1 MEDYPRTLIRAL
13 EENPPNPTWDFAN
26 RNYLTDLEC
35 PPEEMN
41 AIHQYGI
48 ELQKRAWEIAAEGQE
63 YQENTANVSYTQV
76 EGRADRGGAQVKES
90 SVPPSSRTSLFEHAP
105 SAKFGELS
113 MQLPKQKTE
122 HEVIVHVQ
130 DDDQELVLMEES
142 RMGEQQKQV
151 VVEDEEQEKGKR
163 VDPESS
169 SPPPSQQHLP
179 AQQHW

>member
-1 MEDYPRTLIRAL
+1 M
-13 EENPPNPTWDFAN
+13 
-26 RNYLTDLEC
+26 
-35 PPEEMN
+35 
-41 AIHQYGI
+41 
-48 ELQKRAWEIAAEGQE
+48 
-63 YQENTANVSYTQV
+63 
-76 EGRADRGGAQVKES
+76 
-90 SVPPSSRTSLFEHAP
+90 PPSSRTSLFERAP
-105 SAKFGELS
+105 SEKSGELS

-169 SPPPSQQHLP
+169 SAAATTLASTAAL
-179 AQQHW
+179 ATAGDGCFCGGRRRVRCGGAEGGV